1 MTLNLANCPRGAKSS
16 DDCTMEMIEG
26 YKKPP
31 EIQEEEEKKGSSKK
45 VPPKITYLSVFK
57 KKKTLGKKQK
67 QH

>member
-1 MTLNLANCPRGAKSS
+1 
-16 DDCTMEMIEG
+16 MEMIEG

-67 QH
+67 QHQYI